1 MGDLHQVKKHIN
13 TCRSCHFLSKY
24 FVHGNSDQV
33 SHLTWTQEERETIQI
48 DDYFTAECFRG
59 IWNVGIEP
67 GLKTVLEEIVNEN
80 RRDDCFYVKFR
91 KGMSYQGATELH
103 RIRNDNRQLR
113 KSYRYTQWGLAIA
126 AIGLI
131 ANALVQLYL
140 GISVTP

>member
-1 MGDLHQVKKHIN
+1 MGDLPQIKKRTNACI
-13 TCRSCHFLSKY
+13 SCHFLSKY
-24 FVHGNSDQV
+24 FVHEKSEHV
-33 SHLTWTQEERETIQI
+33 SHFTWTQEERDTIQI
-48 DDYFTAECFRG
+48 SEHFTAECFRG
-59 IWNVGIEP
+59 IWSVGIEP
-67 GLKTVLEEIVNEN
+67 GLNTELEELVNEN
-80 RRDDCFYVKFR
+80 RRNDCFYVKFR

-140 GISVTP
+140 GTSPTP